1 MTSPAIIARDLT
13 VRFGSYTAL
22 EKVSLEIAPESFLAV
37 VGPNGAGKS
46 TFIRSVLGLVKPTSG
61 SIEVFGHRPGKLP
74 PGTVGYVP
82 QVKTLDRR
90 FPALSIELVM
100 TGVRRRWPF
109 RIGAS
114 ERHDAM
120 RALERVGMGK
130 LAEMPL
136 GKLSG
141 GQLQRVYLAR
151 SLARR
156 PRLIL
161 LDEPATGM
169 DAPGEQDFYAV
180 LEDWQ
185 QSSGATIIMVTHDLE
200 VAAHHAAEVLV
211 LNRRVIGFGDPHT
224 ALGEHH
230 LSEAYG
236 HSGHSHK
243 MIFEGHSHD

>member
-1 MTSPAIIARDLT
+1 MTAPAIKASHLS
-13 VRFGSYTAL
+13 VSFGGYDAL
-22 EKVSLEIAPESFLAV
+22 EDVTVEVAGGSFLAV

-46 TFIRSVLGLVKPTSG
+46 TFIRSLLGLVKPTSG
-61 SIEVFGHRPGKLP
+61 RVEIHSHQPGKLP

-90 FPALSIELVM
+90 FPALSIELVL
-100 TGVRRRWPF
+100 TGMRRRWPF
-109 RIGAS
+109 RVRAS
-114 ERHDAM
+114 ERSEAM
-120 RALERVGMGK
+120 EALEKVGMAH
-130 LAEMPL
+130 LAEAAL

-141 GQLQRVYLAR
+141 GQLQRIYLAR
-151 SLARR
+151 SLVRK

-180 LEDWQ
+180 LDEWQ
-185 QSSGATIIMVTHDLE
+185 ESSGATIVMVTHDLE
-200 VAAHHAAEVLV
+200 VAAHHAGEVLV
-211 LNRRVIGFGDPHT
+211 LNRRVIGFGPPET

-236 HSGHSHK
+236 HGGHSHGK
-243 MIFEGHSHD
+243 IFGAHNHD